1 MLLGGSSTVIQ
12 SPGTMSFSSSF
23 KYRFMILSSFH
34 SEHPKMT
41 SIFLLES
48 VIRYQV
54 VIRASF
60 QIVTQHETG
69 VMIWCQIHMYMCRSV
84 EQNIP

>member
-1 MLLGGSSTVIQ
+1 
-12 SPGTMSFSSSF
+12 
-23 KYRFMILSSFH
+23 
-34 SEHPKMT
+34 MT

-60 QIVTQHETG
+60 QIVTQHEIG
-69 VMIWCQIHMYMCRSV
+69 VMIWCQIHIYMCRSV
-84 EQNIP
+84 EQNIPLSIS